1 MAGAVKGATAA
12 RRYDASRR
20 RAGAE
25 ANRQAIASAAKHL
38 FLEHGYA
45 GTTMA
50 AIAEAAGVSHET
62 VYALIGPKPV
72 VFRYLVETALS
83 GTDEAVHPLERDYA
97 RRVMAERSPDRLIEI
112 YAAAMRATQERL
124 AGLFDTL
131 MHGAT
136 TSAELRAYHRELVER
151 RAHYARLIA
160 EHLAEI
166 GGLRGDVTVGVA
178 ADVIFAFN
186 SSEFFL
192 LLVRDRGWTPDFF
205 ERWLADSWKRL
216 LVDPSPDVGGV

>member
-1 MAGAVKGATAA
+1 M
-12 RRYDASRR
+12 
-20 RAGAE
+20 E
-25 ANRQAIASAAKHL
+25 ANRQAIADSAKRL
-38 FLEHGYA
+38 FLERGYA
-45 GTTMA
+45 ATTMA

-62 VYALIGPKPV
+62 VYALVGPKPT

-97 RRVMAERSPDRLIEI
+97 RRVMAEESPDRLIEI

-124 AGLFDTL
+124 AGLFDVL
-131 MHGAT
+131 MHGAK
-136 TSAELRAYHRELVER
+136 TSPELRDYHRELIDR
-151 RAHYARLIA
+151 RAYYARLIA
-160 EHLAEI
+160 KHLSEI
-166 GGLRGDVTVGVA
+166 GGLRADVPVGVA

-192 LLVRDRGWTPDFF
+192 LFVRDRGWTLDFF

-216 LVDPSPDVGGV
+216 LIDHRPTSAG